1 MLRSV
6 FRLELTLLARGRSW
20 WLVAPVAAALSA
32 WMATEVRQSPPYAW
46 STIGA
51 NALFLTLLLVLPT
64 GDQVARDRDSRL
76 DGVLL
81 STPVPTGAY
90 VAGKYLAALAVLVGL
105 AGVGLGAA
113 LLMDRFG
120 AMGRPSG
127 LLGFLGATAYPPL
140 GPVPYLLGWGWLV
153 LPPLL
158 FGAAL
163 TLAAI
168 TLARGQ
174 RVAAGIL
181 VLMLWLLPAFSASWP
196 TLVNLP
202 LLNQP
207 YGQVDAAVDMLAE
220 RHRRQPPPRPEPGR
234 PFDPYASLSED
245 FKARVGRAVREG
257 MPPPFPPVF
266 YANRALFLG
275 LAAALVGLTSAAVA
289 RRRRDGS

>member
-1 MLRSV
+1 MRMLWTVTRV
-6 FRLELTLLARGRSW
+6 ELALLARGRSW
-20 WLVAPVAAALSA
+20 WLVAPGAAALAA
-32 WMATEVRQSPPYAW
+32 WMATEVRQAPPYVW

-64 GDQVARDRDSRL
+64 GDQIARDRDRRL

-90 VAGKYLAALAVLVGL
+90 VVGKYLAAVAVLVGL
-105 AGVGLGAA
+105 AGA
-113 LLMDRFG
+113 LLVDRFG
-120 AMGRPSG
+120 NFRRPSG
-127 LLGFLGATAYPPL
+127 PLGFLGDPAYPPL

-163 TLAAI
+163 TLAAV
-168 TLARGQ
+168 TLGRGQ
-174 RVAAGIL
+174 RVLAATL
-181 VLMLWLLPAFSASWP
+181 VLVLWLLPAFSAAWP
-196 TLVNLP
+196 TLADLP

-207 YGQVDAAVDMLAE
+207 YGQVDAAVELLAE
-220 RHRRQPPPRPEPGR
+220 RHRQQPPPRPEPGR

-245 FKARVGRAVREG
+245 VKAQVVGAVRAG
-257 MPPPFPPVF
+257 MPPPFPPIF

-275 LAAALVGLTSAAVA
+275 LAAALIGLTTAVVG
-289 RRRRDGS
+289 RHRRDGS